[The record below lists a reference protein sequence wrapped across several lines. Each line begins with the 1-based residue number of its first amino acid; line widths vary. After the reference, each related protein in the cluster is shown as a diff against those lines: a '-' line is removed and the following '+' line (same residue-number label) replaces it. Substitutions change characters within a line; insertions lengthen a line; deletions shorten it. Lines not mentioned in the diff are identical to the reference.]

1 MKKAKRDNMYFKRGD
16 IVSKVKRITT
26 DYLYIAIG
34 SFILAF
40 GINYFLVPMKIST
53 GGVSGVGTVLY
64 YFFDIP
70 LSVTTL
76 AINAVLFITGFKM
89 LRKSSILKTVAG
101 IVILSLF
108 LEITARFG
116 AYTEDMLIAS
126 VFGGVLVGVG
136 VGLTVM
142 RDASTGGSDFAALM
156 IHKAVPHISVAMII
170 MIIDGIVIAAS
181 GIAFEN
187 YTIMLYSVISLYIA
201 SKVTDFLMV
210 RGDWAKSV
218 YIISEKHNEIAKEI
232 IEAMD
237 RGVTG
242 VYGKGIYNDKDR
254 MLLMCIVKSREVPRL
269 IETVKK
275 LDDKAFIIISDVRE
289 VHGEG
294 FK

>member
-1 MKKAKRDNMYFKRGD
+1 M
-16 IVSKVKRITT
+16 VKRIVK
-26 DYLYIAIG
+26 DYLYIAVG

-53 GGVSGVGTVLY
+53 GGVSGIGTVLY
-64 YFFDIP
+64 YLFDIP

-76 AINAVLFITGFKM
+76 IINALLFVFGFRM
-89 LRKSSILKTVAG
+89 LRKSSILKTLAG
-101 IVILSLF
+101 IVFLSLC
-108 LEITARFG
+108 LEITAKWG
-116 AYTEDMLIAS
+116 TYTEDMLIAS

-136 VGLTVM
+136 VGLTII

-156 IHKAVPHISVAMII
+156 IKKFIPHVSVAAII
-170 MIIDGIVIAAS
+170 MIIDGVIIAAS

-187 YTIMLYSVISLYIA
+187 YTIMFYSVISLYIA

-218 YIISEKHNEIAKEI
+218 YIISEKHDEIAKEI
-232 IEAMD
+232 IEHMD

-242 VYGKGIYNDKDR
+242 IYGKGIYNDKDR
-254 MLLMCIVKSREVPRL
+254 MLLMCIVKSREVPKL
-269 IETVKK
+269 LEKVKRI
-275 LDDKAFIIISDVRE
+275 DEKAFTIISEVRE

>member
-1 MKKAKRDNMYFKRGD
+1 MSKTKK
-16 IVSKVKRITT
+16 IVA

-53 GGVSGVGTVLY
+53 GGVSGVGMVLY
-64 YFFDIP
+64 YLFNIP

-76 AINAVLFITGFKM
+76 AINAILFVMGFWM
-89 LRKSSILKTVAG
+89 LKKSSILKTVAG
-101 IVILSLF
+101 ILFLSLF
-108 LEITARFG
+108 LEITEKFG
-116 AYTEDMLIAS
+116 SYTEDMLIAS
-126 VFGGVLVGVG
+126 VFGGVLVGAG
-136 VGLTVM
+136 VGMTVM

-156 IHKAVPHISVAMII
+156 INKIMPHVSVATII
-170 MIIDGIVIAAS
+170 MIIDGIIIAAS

-187 YTIMLYSVISLYIA
+187 YTIMFYSVISLYIA

-218 YIISEKHNEIAKEI
+218 YIISEKHESIAREI
-232 IEAMD
+232 IEDMD

-242 VYGKGIYNDKDR
+242 IYGKGIYNDKDR
-254 MLLMCIVKSREVPRL
+254 MLLMCIVKSREIPKL
-269 IETVKK
+269 LEKVKRI
-275 LDDKAFIIISDVRE
+275 DGKAFTIISEVRE

>member
-1 MKKAKRDNMYFKRGD
+1 MSKAKK
-16 IVSKVKRITT
+16 ITL

-70 LSVTTL
+70 LSLTTL
-76 AINAVLFITGFKM
+76 AINAVLFVTGFRM
-89 LRKSSILKTVAG
+89 LRKSSIVKTLAG
-101 IVILSLF
+101 IVFLSLF
-108 LEITARFG
+108 LEITTRFG
-116 AYTEDMLIAS
+116 TYTEDMLIAS
-126 VFGGVLVGVG
+126 VFGGILVGVG

-142 RDASTGGSDFAALM
+142 RDASTGGSDFAALT
-156 IHKAVPHISVAMII
+156 IHKIVPHVSVALII
-170 MIIDGIVIAAS
+170 MIIDGIIIAAS
-181 GIAFEN
+181 GVAFEN
-187 YTIMLYSVISLYIA
+187 YTITFYSVISLYIA

-218 YIISEKHNEIAKEI
+218 YIISEKHESIANEII
-232 IEAMD
+232 NVLD

-242 VYGKGIYNDKDR
+242 MYGKGIYNDKDR

-269 IETVKK
+269 LETVKR
-275 LDDKAFIIISDVRE
+275 LDEKAFTIISDVRE

>member
-1 MKKAKRDNMYFKRGD
+1 MSKAKK
-16 IVSKVKRITT
+16 III

-76 AINAVLFITGFKM
+76 AINALLFVMGFWM
-89 LRKSSILKTVAG
+89 LKKSSILKTVAG
-101 IVILSLF
+101 ILFLSLF
-108 LEITARFG
+108 LEITEKFG
-116 AYTEDMLIAS
+116 SYTEDMLIAS
-126 VFGGVLVGVG
+126 IFGGILVGAG
-136 VGLTVM
+136 VGMTVM

-156 IHKAVPHISVAMII
+156 INKIIPHVSVATII
-170 MIIDGIVIAAS
+170 MVIDGIVIAAS
-181 GIAFEN
+181 GIAFED
-187 YTIMLYSVISLYIA
+187 YTIMFYSVISLYIA

-218 YIISEKHNEIAKEI
+218 YIISEKHESIAKEI
-232 IEAMD
+232 IEDMD

-242 VYGKGIYNDKDR
+242 IYGKGIYNDKDR
-254 MLLMCIVKSREVPRL
+254 MLLMCIVKSREIPKLLEKIKR
-269 IETVKK
+269 
-275 LDDKAFIIISDVRE
+275 LDDKAFTIISEVRE

>member
-1 MKKAKRDNMYFKRGD
+1 MSKAKK
-16 IVSKVKRITT
+16 ITL

-76 AINAVLFITGFKM
+76 AINAVLFVTGFKM

-101 IVILSLF
+101 IVFLSLF
-108 LEITARFG
+108 LEITTKFG
-116 AYTEDMLIAS
+116 SYTEDMLIAS
-126 VFGGVLVGVG
+126 VFGGILVGAG

-156 IHKAVPHISVAMII
+156 IHKIVPHVSVALII
-170 MIIDGIVIAAS
+170 MIIDGIIIAAS

-187 YTIMLYSVISLYIA
+187 YTITFYSVISLYIA

-218 YIISEKHNEIAKEI
+218 YIISEKHECIAKEI
-232 IEAMD
+232 IENMD

-242 VYGKGIYNDKDR
+242 IYGKGIYNDKDR
-254 MLLMCIVKSREVPRL
+254 MLLMCIVKSREIPKL
-269 IETVKK
+269 IDTVKRI
-275 LDDKAFIIISDVRE
+275 DTRAFTIISEVRE